1 MPNRSTGLQVYS
13 STAVP
18 VYSST
23 APQLHSFT
31 ALPALHFN
39 SSSTSTAIL
48 YTIYGSTV
56 YSSTAPLLQ
65 YHHGEPYAAVG
76 LLMHVNG
83 LGLSLVTDSVCDN
96 DNDTFISCFL
106 FAL

>member
-1 MPNRSTGLQVYS
+1 MALQ
-13 STAVP
+13 
-18 VYSST
+18 
-23 APQLHSFT
+23 
-31 ALPALHFN
+31 
-39 SSSTSTAIL
+39 
-48 YTIYGSTV
+48 STV
-56 YSSTAPLLQ
+56 LQLLYYSTITA
-65 YHHGEPYAAVG
+65 GELYAAVG